1 MDLGLKGRTAL
12 VTGGSRGLGYGTA
25 QVLAAEG
32 CHLHLAAR
40 TAADLETAR
49 RRITDAHDV
58 NVTCH
63 AMDLGS
69 SDNATKLARAC
80 ADVDILVN
88 NAGAIPQG
96 TVSAVDEKIWRQA
109 WDLKVFGFINLTREI
124 YPEMCERRRGVIVNV
139 IGTAGER
146 PVANYIAGS
155 MGNASL
161 MALTRALGAESPDYG
176 VRVVGVNPGGTET
189 DRQVVRWRARA
200 EKELG
205 SAERWRELTT
215 GFPFGRLATVA
226 EVANMIVFLCSD
238 LSSYTTG
245 TVITVDGGASWRK

>member
-40 TAADLETAR
+40 SAADLETAR
-49 RRITDAHDV
+49 RRITDVHDV

-63 AMDLGS
+63 ALDLGS

-124 YPEMCERRRGVIVNV
+124 YPAMCERRRGVIVNV

-176 VRVVGVNPGGTET
+176 VRVVGVNTGGTET

>member
-12 VTGGSRGLGYGTA
+12 VTGGSRGIGFGAA
-25 QVLAAEG
+25 QLLAAEG
-32 CHLHLAAR
+32 CNVHLASR
-40 TAADLETAR
+40 NAADLEKAR
-49 RRITDAHDV
+49 KRIMDVHDV
-58 NVTCH
+58 EVTCH
-63 AMDLGS
+63 ALDLGS
-69 SDNATKLARAC
+69 TDNVKKLSKASF
-80 ADVDILVN
+80 DVDILIN

-96 TVSAVDEKIWRQA
+96 TVTTVEDDAWRKA
-109 WDLKVFGFINLTREI
+109 WDLKVFGFVNLIREI
-124 YPEMCERRRGVIVNV
+124 YPVMCERRRGVIVNV
-139 IGTAGER
+139 IGVAGER

-161 MALTRALGAESPDYG
+161 IALTRALGADSADYG
-176 VRVVGVNPGGTET
+176 VRVVGINPGAIET

-215 GFPFGRLATVA
+215 GFPFGRLGTVN
-226 EVANMIVFLCSD
+226 EIANMIAFLCSD

-245 TVITVDGGASWRK
+245 TVITVDGGASARK

>member
-1 MDLGLKGRTAL
+1 MDLGLQGRTAL
-12 VTGGSRGLGYGTA
+12 VTGGSRGIGYGIA
-25 QVLAAEG
+25 QLLAAEG
-32 CHLHLAAR
+32 CHLHLASR
-40 TAADLETAR
+40 SAADLETAR
-49 RRITDAHDV
+49 RRITDAHEV
-58 NVTCH
+58 QVTCH
-63 AMDLGS
+63 ALDLGS
-69 SDNATKLARAC
+69 SDNVCKLAQAC
-80 ADVDILVN
+80 GDVDILVN

-96 TVSAVDEKIWRQA
+96 SVAGLDEKTWRTA
-109 WDLKVFGFINLTREI
+109 WDLKVFGFINLIREI
-124 YPEMCERRRGVIVNV
+124 YPAMCKRRSGVIVNV
-139 IGTAGER
+139 IGIAGER

-161 MALTRALGAESPDYG
+161 VALTRALGAESPDFG
-176 VRVVGVNPGGTET
+176 VRVVGVHPGGTET

-215 GFPFGRLATVA
+215 GFPFGRLGTVD

-245 TVITVDGGASWRK
+245 TVIAVDGGSSWRK